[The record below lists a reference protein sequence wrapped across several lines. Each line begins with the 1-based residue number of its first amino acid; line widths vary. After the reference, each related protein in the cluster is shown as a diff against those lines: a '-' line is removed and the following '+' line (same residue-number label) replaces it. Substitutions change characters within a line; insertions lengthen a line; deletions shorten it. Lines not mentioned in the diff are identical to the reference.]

1 MRHYTPNFSR
11 ECVYFRTMAS
21 EKKITHITESN
32 TRKKT
37 NRGDYDMEQNFNAR
51 LYDYYSN
58 PANYFGRA
66 ANTMLPG
73 NGLTCASIA
82 SVDLANNACDIES
95 MLRGH
100 GTGNMVFREA
110 PIEPDFKKLPSLNI
124 FDSQATYLPDPLV
137 VHRGQRPQF
146 K

>member
-1 MRHYTPNFSR
+1 
-11 ECVYFRTMAS
+11 MAS
-21 EKKITHITESN
+21 DKNAGKNKITHITESN

-37 NRGDYDMEQNFNAR
+37 NRGDYDMEQDFHAR
-51 LYDYYSN
+51 FYDYYSN

-66 ANTMLPG
+66 TKTMLPG
-73 NGLTCASIA
+73 NGIVGASMTPF
-82 SVDLANNACDIES
+82 DLANNACDIES
-95 MLRGH
+95 LLRGH
-100 GTGNMVFREA
+100 GTDNMVFREA
-110 PIEPDFKKLPSLNI
+110 PIEPDLKNLRSINM